1 MQWHSMMWLGTA
13 QHIWHSLAQHNMA
26 CSALA
31 AIKQHYDNLY
41 TVHGCMPADE
51 LTKLA

>member
-1 MQWHSMMWLGTA
+1 MMWLGTA
-13 QHIWHSLAQHNMA
+13 QHIWHNMA

-31 AIKQHYDNLY
+31 AIKQQYDTLY
-41 TVHGCMPADE
+41 SVHGCMPADE